1 MKTWLFTYLAVV
13 VTYLVM
19 DGIWLGIVAKDT
31 YATAMQGMMRESY
44 PVWPWVTFYLVYCV
58 AIVVLVIEPNKAAS
72 LAKVLV
78 SGALLGA
85 AAYGAYNLTNYAI
98 LEGWPLSIS
107 LKDWAWGTFVT
118 TCTSLAGWKMHSYLI
133 NN

>member
-1 MKTWLFTYLAVV
+1 MKTWLITYLSILI
-13 VTYLVM
+13 TYLIL
-19 DGIWLGIVAKDT
+19 DGIWLGIIAKDT
-31 YATAMQGMMRESY
+31 YTNAMQGLMRESY

-58 AIVVLVIEPNKAAS
+58 AIVVLVVEPNKAAS
-72 LAKVLV
+72 LTRVIF

-98 LEGWPLSIS
+98 IEGWPLSIT

-118 TCTSLAGWKMHSYLI
+118 SVSCTIGWLAR
-133 NN
+133 NNF